1 MKNTT
6 IIAHRGYWKSHDEK
20 NKAIAFKRA
29 FDNGFGI
36 ETDLRDVKGNIVISH
51 DMPTGNE
58 MTFEDLLIM
67 LDGRNLPLAL
77 NIKADG
83 MAGKIKQMLEKY
95 QVDNYFTFD
104 MSTPEMVYQCRLG
117 LKIFTGLSEL
127 VPNPIMLD
135 KAEGVW
141 LDSFY
146 SDWFSE
152 KEILNIL
159 NANKKICIV
168 SPELHNREYRTIW
181 KKYKNINRLM
191 ICTDYPNKAKEY
203 FSE

>member
-146 SDWFSE
+146 SD
-152 KEILNIL
+152 
-159 NANKKICIV
+159 
-168 SPELHNREYRTIW
+168 
-181 KKYKNINRLM
+181 
-191 ICTDYPNKAKEY
+191 
-203 FSE
+203 